1 MVDTCHRTFIQ
12 TFRMYNAKS
21 EASCKLRTL
30 VDKDVSIDR
39 KGEKKRRKGRGKGKR
54 KEENELQL
62 RKWKS
67 EKRFQI
73 PDLTGGF
80 LGLLK
85 KKKKEKEKE
94 KEKKKRSV
102 INKKKTYLGAMNTL
116 NI

>member
-1 MVDTCHRTFIQ
+1 MLPISSHCACVKKARRRDPLQ
-12 TFRMYNAKS
+12 W
-21 EASCKLRTL
+21 TL
-30 VDKDVSIDR
+30 LVQETEKGR
-39 KGEKKRRKGRGKGKR
+39 KRRRKGRGKGKR
-54 KEENELQL
+54 KEENELKL

-94 KEKKKRSV
+94 KKKRSV
-102 INKKKTYLGAMNTL
+102 INKKKTYLGSMNTL